1 MLLRL
6 LIPVLILALGGLAAW
21 QLGKPVE
28 APKPKP
34 APPQV
39 LKTEILELQRTDFPV
54 LLDSQGSV
62 RAHYTTT
69 ITPQVAGVLIK
80 IHESFED
87 GAFFEKDAVLA
98 ELDPADFQVAVAA
111 AESRLARAEAVLVQ
125 EEARAKQARLNWQDL
140 GYDEEPSDLVLRI
153 PQLKEAT
160 ATVDAAK
167 ADLEQARRNL
177 ERTKIRAPFA
187 GRVQQR
193 VVGLGQAVGASTA
206 LGEVFAT
213 DFAEIR
219 LPLSPRQLDFITLP
233 SRAGDP
239 EVPVTLTDALDET
252 KSRQWEARIV
262 RTEGSID
269 ESSRELFAIA
279 RIDDPFGLT
288 SGKPPL
294 RIGQPVRASIRGKVL
309 QEVFVLP
316 RDSLRGVN
324 RIYLVDRASGTPAI
338 QRTQIEPLWS
348 TSDVLVV
355 RDGLK
360 EGQWLS
366 TTRLP
371 YAPDGAPVEI
381 VQAPAAAEVPA
392 ETSGAKAA
400 ASGS

>member
-6 LIPVLILALGGLAAW
+6 LIPVFILAIGALAAW
-21 QLGKPVE
+21 RLGIPVE

-39 LKTEILELQRTDFPV
+39 LKTEIMELQRTEFPV
-54 LLDSQGSV
+54 LLDSQGNI

-69 ITPQVAGVLIK
+69 ITPQVAGTLVK
-80 IHESFED
+80 IHDSFED
-87 GAFFEKDAVLA
+87 GAFFQKDEVLA
-98 ELDPADFQVAVAA
+98 ELDPSDFEVAVSA
-111 AESRLARAEAVLVQ
+111 AESRLARAEAVLIQ

-160 ATVDAAK
+160 ATVDAAQ
-167 ADLEQARRNL
+167 ADLEQAKRNL

-193 VVGLGQAVGASTA
+193 VVGLGQAVGASTP

-219 LPLSPRQLDFITLP
+219 LPLSPRQLEFITLP

-239 EVPVTLTDALDET
+239 EVPVTLTDALDLS
-252 KSRQWEARIV
+252 KSSQWQARIV

-269 ESSRELFAIA
+269 ESSRELFGIA
-279 RIDDPFGLT
+279 RIDDPFGLE

-294 RIGQPVRASIRGKVL
+294 RIGQPVRASIRGMILK
-309 QEVFVLP
+309 EVFVLP
-316 RDSLRGVN
+316 RQALRGVN
-324 RIYLVDRASGTPAI
+324 RIYLVDREPLAI
-338 QRTQIEPLWS
+338 RRTRIEPLWS
-348 TSDVLVV
+348 TADVLVV
-355 RDGLK
+355 REGL
-360 EGQWLS
+360 EPGQWLS

-381 VQAPAAAEVPA
+381 IEAPAAAEVPG
-392 ETSGAKAA
+392 TSLEGGLAP
-400 ASGS
+400 SGS

>member
-1 MLLRL
+1 MLVRL
-6 LIPVLILALGGLAAW
+6 LIPVFILAIGALVAW
-21 QLGKPVE
+21 RVSAPVDV
-28 APKPKP
+28 PKPNP

-39 LKTEILELQRTDFPV
+39 LKTEVLELQRTDFPV

-69 ITPQVAGVLIK
+69 ITPQVAGTLIK
-80 IHESFED
+80 IHDSFED
-87 GAFFEKDAVLA
+87 GAFFEKDEVLA
-98 ELDPADFQVAVAA
+98 ELDPADFQVAVSA
-111 AESRLARAEAVLVQ
+111 AESRLARAEAVLIQ
-125 EEARAKQARLNWQDL
+125 EEARAKQARLNWEDL

-160 ATVDAAK
+160 ATVGSAK
-167 ADLEQARRNL
+167 ADLEQAMRNL

-193 VVGLGQAVGASTA
+193 AVGLGQAVGGSTP

-233 SRAGDP
+233 SRPGDP
-239 EVPVTLTDALDET
+239 EVPVTLTDALGGAGST
-252 KSRQWEARIV
+252 QWQARIV
-262 RTEGSID
+262 RTEGAID

-279 RIDDPFGLT
+279 RIDDPFGLA

-309 QEVFVLP
+309 EQVFVLP
-316 RDSLRGVN
+316 RNALRGVN
-324 RIYLVDRASGTPAI
+324 RIYLVDRKSEAPAI
-338 QRTQIEPLWS
+338 QRTLIEPVWS
-348 TSDVLVV
+348 TADVLVI
-355 RDGLK
+355 RDGL
-360 EGQWLS
+360 EAGQWLS
-366 TTRLP
+366 ITRLP

-381 VQAPAAAEVPA
+381 VEAPAAAEVPA
-392 ETSGAKAA
+392 AAREGKSGTN
-400 ASGS
+400 GS

>member
-6 LIPVLILALGGLAAW
+6 LIPVFILAIGALAAW
-21 QLGKPVE
+21 RLGIPVE

-39 LKTEILELQRTDFPV
+39 LKTEIMELQRTDFPV
-54 LLDSQGSV
+54 LLDSQGNI

-69 ITPQVAGVLIK
+69 ITPQVAGTVVK
-80 IHESFED
+80 IHDSFED
-87 GAFFEKDAVLA
+87 GAFFQKDEVLA
-98 ELDPADFQVAVAA
+98 ELDPSDFEVAVAA
-111 AESRLARAEAVLVQ
+111 AESRLARAEAVLIQ

-160 ATVDAAK
+160 ATVDAAQ
-167 ADLEQARRNL
+167 ADLEQAKRNL

-193 VVGLGQAVGASTA
+193 VVGLGQAVGASTP

-219 LPLSPRQLDFITLP
+219 LPLSPRQLEFITLP
-233 SRAGDP
+233 SQAGDP
-239 EVPVTLTDALDET
+239 EVPVTLTDALDLS
-252 KSRQWEARIV
+252 KSNQWQARIV

-279 RIDDPFGLT
+279 RIDDPFGLE

-294 RIGQPVRASIRGKVL
+294 RIGQPVRASIRGMIL

-316 RDSLRGVN
+316 RQALRGVN
-324 RIYLVDRASGTPAI
+324 RIYLVDREPPAI
-338 QRTQIEPLWS
+338 RRTRIEPLWS
-348 TSDVLVV
+348 TADVLVI
-355 RDGLK
+355 REGL
-360 EGQWLS
+360 EPGQWLS

-381 VQAPAAAEVPA
+381 IEAPAAAEVPG
-392 ETSGAKAA
+392 TSMEGDLAP
-400 ASGS
+400 SGS

>member
-1 MLLRL
+1 MLVRL
-6 LIPVLILALGGLAAW
+6 LIPVFILAIGALVAW
-21 QLGKPVE
+21 RVSAPVDV
-28 APKPKP
+28 PKPNP

-39 LKTEILELQRTDFPV
+39 LKTEVLELQRTDFPV

-69 ITPQVAGVLIK
+69 ITPQVAGTLIK
-80 IHESFED
+80 IHDSFED
-87 GAFFEKDAVLA
+87 GAFFEKDEVLA
-98 ELDPADFQVAVAA
+98 ELDPADFQVAVSA
-111 AESRLARAEAVLVQ
+111 AESRLARAEAVLIQ
-125 EEARAKQARLNWQDL
+125 EEARAKQARLNWEDL

-160 ATVDAAK
+160 ATVGSAK
-167 ADLEQARRNL
+167 ADLEQAMRNL

-193 VVGLGQAVGASTA
+193 AVGLGQAVGGSTP

-233 SRAGDP
+233 SRPGDP
-239 EVPVTLTDALDET
+239 EVPVTLTDALGGAGST
-252 KSRQWEARIV
+252 QWQARIV
-262 RTEGSID
+262 RTEGAID

-279 RIDDPFGLT
+279 RIDDPFGLA

-309 QEVFVLP
+309 EQVFVLP
-316 RDSLRGVN
+316 RNALRGVN
-324 RIYLVDRASGTPAI
+324 RIYLVDRKSEAPAI
-338 QRTQIEPLWS
+338 QRTLIEPVWS
-348 TSDVLVV
+348 TADVLVI
-355 RDGLK
+355 RDGL
-360 EGQWLS
+360 EAGQWLS
-366 TTRLP
+366 ITRLP

-381 VQAPAAAEVPA
+381 VEAPAAAEVPA
-392 ETSGAKAA
+392 TAKDGKSGAN
-400 ASGS
+400 GS